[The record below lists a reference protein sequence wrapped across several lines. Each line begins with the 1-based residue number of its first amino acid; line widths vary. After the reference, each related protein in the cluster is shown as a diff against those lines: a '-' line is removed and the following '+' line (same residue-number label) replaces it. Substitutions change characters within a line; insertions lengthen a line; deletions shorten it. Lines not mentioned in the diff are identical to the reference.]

1 MFALFAR
8 LIVVPVSLSISSPAA
23 RPVALLSDVAA
34 TTAAQTRR
42 DSMTV
47 TIAPAK
53 RIEVKLVMKKGEKA
67 TFEWATN
74 GAEVGYNLHGEVPTD
89 PSVKA
94 HIYQR
99 GSSKGEKGSIEAVF
113 DGVHGWS
120 WRNTGEQPVTVTVKA
135 NGQFSALKKM

>member
-1 MFALFAR
+1 MFALFTR
-8 LIVVPVSLSISSPAA
+8 LIVVPVSLSISSPTA

-67 TFEWATN
+67 TFEVGHERRRGGLQPARR
-74 GAEVGYNLHGEVPTD
+74 GAY
-89 PSVKA
+89 
-94 HIYQR
+94 
-99 GSSKGEKGSIEAVF
+99 
-113 DGVHGWS
+113 
-120 WRNTGEQPVTVTVKA
+120 
-135 NGQFSALKKM
+135 